1 MAAVLTAGDTFS
13 HARSFSVAEVLA
25 FAEFSGDKGR
35 HHIEPDAQGRLVV
48 HALLTLSIVTK
59 IGGDNHF
66 LLRDMQCSFLRPV
79 FSDEQIS
86 CLLTVT
92 EAEDQGNRTALK
104 LGFTCTNPAGKEVLV
119 GAGQGVILH
128 SANS

>member
-1 MAAVLTAGDTFS
+1 MAAVLNVGDEFS
-13 HARSFSVAEVLA
+13 HERTFTQEEVLN

-66 LLRDMQCSFLRPV
+66 LLRDMQCSFIRPV
-79 FSDEQIS
+79 FTGELIR
-86 CLLTVT
+86 CVLTVT
-92 EAEDQGNRTALK
+92 EAEDQGARTVLK
-104 LGFTCTNPAGKEVLV
+104 MSFACTNPAGKDVLV
-119 GAGQGVILH
+119 GQGQGVILH
-128 SANS
+128 A